1 MVDAAVVAGT
11 EVAGRL
17 VAEVGGAVE
26 VLAAVEV
33 LGDALVTGWLVVGD
47 ELLLHPVIM
56 MARSSKTTMGM
67 SNLFNFF
74 LLKIYMA
81 LETKYNA
88 LDTHA
93 LHYKSF
99 HMQFVLDDNIT
110 GFSEY
115 VYDITH
121 IYRQSTFWHGRTG
134 GKVTIGKTR

>member
-81 LETKYNA
+81 QMET
-88 LDTHA
+88 
-93 LHYKSF
+93 
-99 HMQFVLDDNIT
+99 
-110 GFSEY
+110 
-115 VYDITH
+115 
-121 IYRQSTFWHGRTG
+121 
-134 GKVTIGKTR
+134 